1 MKKEQELKNIVKER
15 YTKIAE
21 QGKVENASSC
31 CGATTPS
38 TKVYNIMMDDYSET
52 NGYAEDADLGL
63 GCGLPT
69 QYAKIK
75 EGDTVIDLGSGAGN
89 DCFVARHETGAQGK
103 VIGIDF
109 TPIMIEKA
117 RANADKLGYNNV
129 EFREGDIDKMP
140 VGDSSADVIVSNCV
154 LNLVPNKKKVFGEMF
169 RVLKSGGHFS
179 VSDIVLVGE
188 LPEALKTDAEMYAG
202 CVAGAIQKE
211 EYLQLM
217 VDQGFEN
224 LKIQKEKPIVIPD
237 DILGKYLSIEEV
249 KAFNKTGTGI
259 FSITVYADKPG
270 KSENKANKAL
280 SEIQSKS
287 ACTPNGGC
295 C

>member
-38 TKVYNIMMDDYSET
+38 NKVYNIMMDDYSET

-89 DCFVARHETGAQGK
+89 DCFVARHETGAHGK

-217 VDQGFEN
+217 LDQGFEN
-224 LKIQKEKPIVIPD
+224 IKIQKEKPIVIPD
-237 DILGKYLSIEEV
+237 DILDKYLSREEI
-249 KAFNKTGTGI
+249 KNFNMGKTGI
-259 FSITVYADKPG
+259 FSITVYAEKPG
-270 KSENKANKAL
+270 ESEKKANKKR
-280 SEIQSKS
+280 SEIQSK
-287 ACTPNGGC
+287 APCTPNSGC